1 MQKSQASLK
10 EKALS
15 REIINDSERLKK
27 QSRRLQIIENIWKYL
42 FAILPLL
49 GFLIFSIVPIS
60 ISFLAMFNN
69 INIYNPAD
77 GLKWNNFDAFRYV
90 FTAKASD
97 EFRSYDVHSW
107 FLQSIRIT
115 LWVASTQFFTLFIA
129 LVISLLLA
137 QKLKGSK
144 LFQVL
149 FFIPYICS
157 SVAVALM
164 WSWIFSN
171 ESFGILNTIFGTSIR
186 WTEDV
191 RFMTWCII
199 VAIIWQAPGYGIVM
213 YKAAMANINASLYEA
228 AELDGANWF
237 SRVIHV
243 TLPAIRPTTFYL
255 MMAGVISG
263 LMTFEIA
270 SLIVPATWVYPFG
283 TNNMGITF
291 MRLIYHLLEPNVIT
305 DESQPFVSEAAV
317 ISWAVFIVTAILS
330 LIIMKLRDRS
340 IRND

>member
-1 MQKSQASLK
+1 MDNIQEVNKKSF
-10 EKALS
+10 LS
-15 REIINDSERLKK
+15 REVVNDSERLKK
-27 QSRRLQIIENIWKYL
+27 QTRRLQIIENIWKYL

-60 ISFLAMFNN
+60 ISFLAMFND
-69 INIYNPAD
+69 INIYNPTE
-77 GLKWNNFDAFRYV
+77 GLKWNNFEAFRYV
-90 FTAKASD
+90 FTPKASD

-107 FLQSIRIT
+107 FMQSIRIT
-115 LWVASTQFFTLFIA
+115 FWVASTQFVTLFIA

-157 SVAVALM
+157 SIAVGLM

-171 ESFGILNTIFGTSIR
+171 ESFGIVNTILGTSIR
-186 WTEDV
+186 WTEDT

-199 VAIIWQAPGYGIVM
+199 IAIIWQAPGYGIVM
-213 YKAAMANINASLYEA
+213 YKAAMANINSSLYEA

-270 SLIVPATWVYPFG
+270 TLIVPATWVYPFG
-283 TNNMGITF
+283 TENMGITF

-317 ISWAVFIVTAILS
+317 MSWSVFIVTATLS